1 MAVFILGSD
10 GIHGKEFAVNALPI
24 VYTPDL
30 VSANQAMATKQE
42 QVLSVY
48 PPEELSA
55 RLARVRVGA
64 FDFDGTLV
72 TGSQWKVLD
81 EFMSAELRQEAEA
94 IRDWYFAHT
103 RDGHSN
109 GLSLD
114 DEDWFHAD
122 LAAGNRLVA
131 EAAWIAESIRL
142 FGKAGIGM
150 DHIEKTAQQLIARE
164 GAIELLGLMSQ
175 RVIISFGIE
184 QVIKSWLTFHGLR
197 SPVAASRLTLK
208 NGVVAGC
215 HINLVVGE
223 TKPFAA
229 DRFRKLTGAS
239 EEELMVVGD
248 SVVDAAMMR
257 PGGFNVMIMPPGE
270 SDKRIVE
277 FRENHL
283 PAMWDRLTLI
293 LQTDSLVPLVE
304 LIRTARVST

>member
-1 MAVFILGSD
+1 MSTVPIIHTPNLDAVSR
-10 GIHGKEFAVNALPI
+10 AL
-24 VYTPDL
+24 
-30 VSANQAMATKQE
+30 ATRE
-42 QVLSVY
+42 HQVLALC
-48 PPEELSA
+48 PINELMA
-55 RLARVRVGA
+55 RLACVRAGA

-72 TGSQWKVLD
+72 TGSQWKTLD
-81 EFMSAELRQEAEA
+81 EFMSWELREEAEA

-103 RDGHSN
+103 RDGGNN

-114 DEDWFHAD
+114 DDDWFHAD

-150 DHIEKTAQQLIARE
+150 EQIEQTAQQLIARE
-164 GAIELLGLMSQ
+164 GAIELLALMSQ
-175 RVIISFGIE
+175 RVVISFGIE
-184 QVIKSWLTFHGLR
+184 QVINAWLTFHGLR
-197 SPVAASRLTLK
+197 SPVAATRLTFK
-208 NGVVAGC
+208 NGSVAGC

-229 DRFRKLTGAS
+229 DRFRKLTGVS
-239 EEELMVVGD
+239 EQELMVVGD
-248 SVVDAAMMR
+248 SIVDAAMMR

-283 PAMWDRLTLI
+283 PAMWDRLTVI
-293 LQTDSLVPLVE
+293 LQSDSLLPLVE
-304 LIRTARVST
+304 LIRAART